1 MTGEGAGKTDDGG
14 LKSFVWGF
22 LAIGL
27 IVGLL
32 LGIAVSGTFLA
43 GTRSAAPE
51 TSQPNELT
59 PEAAGERA
67 IDFITTYAVPEG
79 VEVSLV
85 EVTELETGNL
95 YQVTTNVSMLGQS
108 EIRDLYITRDGKL
121 LFPGA
126 IDIDEFIATLEA
138 QESMGTELPNV
149 PT

>member
-1 MTGEGAGKTDDGG
+1 MTGEGARKTDDGG

-32 LGIAVSGTFLA
+32 LGIALSGSLLA

-51 TSQPNELT
+51 TSQPNKLT
-59 PEAAGERA
+59 PEAASARA

-79 VEVSLV
+79 VNVSLV

-95 YQVTTNVSMLGQS
+95 YQVTMNLSMLDQS
-108 EIRDLYITRDGKL
+108 ETRDLYITRDGKL

-138 QESMGTELPNV
+138 QESMGTQVPNV

>member
-27 IVGLL
+27 IIGLL
-32 LGIAVSGTFLA
+32 LGIAVSGSLLA
-43 GTRSAAPE
+43 GTRNAAPE
-51 TSQPNELT
+51 TSLPNELT
-59 PEAAGERA
+59 PEEAGERA

-79 VEVSLV
+79 VEVSLD
-85 EVTELETGNL
+85 EVTELKTGNL
-95 YQVTTNVSMLGQS
+95 YQVTMNVSMLGQS
-108 EIRDLYITRDGKL
+108 ETRDMYLTRDGKL

-138 QESMGTELPNV
+138 QGSMGTEVPNV

>member
-1 MTGEGAGKTDDGG
+1 MTGEGAGKTDDSG
-14 LKSFVWGF
+14 LKSFAWGF

-32 LGIAVSGTFLA
+32 LGIAIGGPLLA
-43 GTRSAAPE
+43 GTRNAAPQ
-51 TSQPNELT
+51 SSLPNELT

-67 IDFITTYAVPEG
+67 IDFITTYAVPPG

-95 YQVTTNVSMLGQS
+95 YQVTTNISMLGQS
-108 EIRDLYITRDGKL
+108 ETRDLYITRDGKL

-138 QESMGTELPNV
+138 EESMSTEVPNV